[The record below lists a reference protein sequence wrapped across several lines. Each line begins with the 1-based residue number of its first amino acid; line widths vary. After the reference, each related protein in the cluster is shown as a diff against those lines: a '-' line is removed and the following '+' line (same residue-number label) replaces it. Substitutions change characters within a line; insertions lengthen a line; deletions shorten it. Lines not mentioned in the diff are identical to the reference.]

1 MVPEQAQHK
10 LDRRHRRNQKIEMYT
25 HTSGVDHEQGSL
37 SFSLSHF
44 FGGGGGGGVRG
55 SSPEKNLIFG
65 MAGER
70 F

>member
-1 MVPEQAQHK
+1 
-10 LDRRHRRNQKIEMYT
+10 MYT

-37 SFSLSHF
+37 SRL
-44 FGGGGGGGVRG
+44 GGGVPGCRRKVKG
-55 SSPEKNLIFG
+55 EKKLIFG